1 MDKIYNLIFTMQWLS
16 GAICGVIVLIS
27 ITAMILNSSDEGMR
41 SRYLLRIRNSI
52 IALILILLINQI
64 TNLITS
70 DRYFSGTNGT
80 IGIGDFS
87 DITIAGI
94 KNLDDLEN
102 SPYQNEERTVISF
115 EEVDYII
122 TSTKNSM
129 NVGKNLTLWGKGE
142 YLVDC
147 FVVKNCSQKTN
158 GKAKIGNKAFY
169 LIFNGCSNFP
179 LIETSLKGSLY
190 SAEDISASASAFGG
204 EYTVIH
210 RGSDQAGGILP

>member
-1 MDKIYNLIFTMQWLS
+1 MDKIYSLIFAMQ
-16 GAICGVIVLIS
+16 GIAGGICGVIILIS
-27 ITAMILNSSDEGMR
+27 ITATIFNASDEGMR
-41 SRYLLRIRNSI
+41 NRYLIRIRNSI

-64 TNLITS
+64 TNIMTNG
-70 DRYFSGTNGT
+70 RYFNDSTGTL
-80 IGIGDFS
+80 GIGDFS
-87 DITIAGI
+87 DVSIAGM
-94 KNLDDLEN
+94 KTLNDLEN
-102 SPYQNEERTVISF
+102 NPYENENRTVISF
-115 EEVDYII
+115 EDVDYII
-122 TSTKNSM
+122 ASTKNSM

-158 GKAKIGNKAFY
+158 GKAKVGNKAFY
-169 LIFNGCSNFP
+169 LVFNGCNNFP

-190 SAEDISASASAFGG
+190 SAEDISASASAFSG